1 MARHR
6 VAHLTDRQQH
16 IVRYIRERITNDG
29 EAPTVREIG
38 DAVGL
43 RSDSAVHYQLGQ
55 CEEKGA
61 ITREPGRPRG
71 IRLA

>member
-6 VAHLTDRQQH
+6 VEYLTDRQEQ
-16 IVRYIRERITNDG
+16 ILRCIRMAITDQG
-29 EAPTVREIG
+29 EAPTVAEIAA
-38 DAVGL
+38 AVGL
-43 RSDSAVHYQLGQ
+43 AASTVHYQLR
-55 CEEKGA
+55 ELETKGA